1 MELTRQQ
8 VLRHRIHQHELDRRT
23 GDAAELA
30 VLSLGV
36 QDNTS
41 GSALLSLAARLTEP
55 STDEFVLTWSVRGA
69 PHLHRAGE
77 LKAFA
82 RALWPWSDAD
92 ARARASR
99 PKTDDMLASLR
110 HIATAMRSIVT
121 KPMTKGEL
129 SAALTPLAPKQT
141 IEPCRGC
148 GTEHVSDPIFRLGA
162 LPAGLRIL
170 PEHKTVTFERIHGWP
185 VVPVPRKT
193 AGFDE
198 LIHRYLTLHGPA
210 GPSEV
215 ATYFGTTLRELK
227 KRWPKEGLVEVTV
240 EGRQAWL
247 PEGLE
252 IADATPPDVR
262 LLPPTDPYLQAR
274 DRDLLLPDKAA
285 QRDVFRVLGRRGAI
299 LVDGEIAGSWQGR
312 VVSGKRFEVTAT
324 PYRPLPDL
332 LPEAQ
337 VLAQAKG
344 LADASVKSG

>member
-1 MELTRQQ
+1 MDLTRQQ
-8 VLRHRIHQHELDRRT
+8 VLFHRIHQHELDRRT
-23 GDAAELA
+23 SGAAELA
-30 VLSLGV
+30 VLSLGI

-41 GSALLSLAARLTEP
+41 GSALASLAARLHEP
-55 STDEFVLTWSVRGA
+55 SVEDFTLTWSVRGA
-69 PHLHRAGE
+69 PHLHRPGE

-92 ARARASR
+92 ARARAAR
-99 PKTDDMLASLR
+99 PKVDDLLDALR

-121 KPMTKGEL
+121 KPMTKGDV
-129 SAALTPLAPKQT
+129 STALTPLAPGQT
-141 IEPCRGC
+141 IEACRGC

-162 LPAGLRIL
+162 LPAGLRII
-170 PEHKTVTFERIHGWP
+170 PEEKTVTFERIHGWP
-185 VVPVPRKT
+185 GVPRKT

-215 ATYFGTTLRELK
+215 AGYFGTTTREVK
-227 KRWPKEGLVEVTV
+227 KRWPGEGLVEVTV
-240 EGRQAWL
+240 EGHPAWL

-252 IADATPPDVR
+252 IADADPPPVR

-285 QRDVFRVLGRRGAI
+285 QKDVFRVLGRRGAI

-332 LPEAQ
+332 LPETEL
-337 VLAQAKG
+337 LARAKG
-344 LADASVKSG
+344 LDDASVKGD

>member
-1 MELTRQQ
+1 MDFTRQQ
-8 VLRHRIHQHELDRRT
+8 VLFHRIHQHELDRRVAS
-23 GDAAELA
+23 AAELA
-30 VLSLGV
+30 VFSLGV

-41 GSALLSLAARLTEP
+41 GSALLSLAARLHDP
-55 STDEFVLTWSVRGA
+55 SVDEFTVTWSVRGA

-92 ARARASR
+92 ARARAAR
-99 PKTDDMLASLR
+99 PKVDDMVASLR

-121 KPMTKGEL
+121 KPMTKGDV
-129 SAALTPLAPKQT
+129 SKALTPLAPRQT
-141 IEPCRGC
+141 VEPCRGC

-170 PEHKTVTFERIHGWP
+170 PEEKTVTFERIHGWP
-185 VVPVPRKT
+185 VVPRRT
-193 AGFDE
+193 AGFHE
-198 LIHRYLTLHGPA
+198 LVHRYLSLHGPA

-215 ATYFGTTLRELK
+215 AGYFGTTTREVK
-227 KRWPKEGLVEVTV
+227 KQWPAEGLVEVTV
-240 EGRQAWL
+240 EGQRAWL
-247 PEGLE
+247 PEDVE
-252 IADATPPDVR
+252 IVDAEPPDVR

-285 QRDVFRVLGRRGAI
+285 QKDIFRILGRRGAI

-337 VLAQAKG
+337 ILAQAKG
-344 LADASVKSG
+344 LADASVKSS

>member
-1 MELTRQQ
+1 VDFTRQQ
-8 VLRHRIHQHELDRRT
+8 VLFHRIHQHELDRRIA
-23 GDAAELA
+23 DAAELA
-30 VLSLGV
+30 VFSLGV

-41 GSALLSLAARLTEP
+41 GSALLSLAARLHDP
-55 STDEFVLTWSVRGA
+55 SVDEFTTTWSVRGA

-92 ARARASR
+92 ARARAAR
-99 PKTDDMLASLR
+99 PKVDDMVASLR

-121 KPMTKGEL
+121 KPMTKGDV
-129 SAALTPLAPKQT
+129 SKALTPLAPRQT
-141 IEPCRGC
+141 VEPCRGC

-162 LPAGLRIL
+162 LPAGLRII
-170 PEHKTVTFERIHGWP
+170 PEEKTVTFERIHGWP
-185 VVPVPRKT
+185 GVPRRT
-193 AGFDE
+193 AGFHE
-198 LIHRYLTLHGPA
+198 LVHRYLSLHGPA

-215 ATYFGTTLRELK
+215 AGYFGTTTREVR
-227 KRWPKEGLVEVTV
+227 KRWPAEGLVEVTV

-247 PEGLE
+247 PEDVE
-252 IADATPPDVR
+252 VVDAEPPDVR

-285 QRDVFRVLGRRGAI
+285 QKDIFRILGRRGAI

-332 LPEAQ
+332 LPETQ
-337 VLAQAKG
+337 LLAQARG
-344 LADASVKSG
+344 LADASVKSS

>member
-1 MELTRQQ
+1 MDFTRQQ
-8 VLRHRIHQHELDRRT
+8 VLFHRIHQHELDRRVS
-23 GDAAELA
+23 DAAELA
-30 VLSLGV
+30 VFSLGV

-41 GSALLSLAARLTEP
+41 GSALVSLAARLDKPDASDFT
-55 STDEFVLTWSVRGA
+55 VTWSVRGA

-77 LKAFA
+77 LKAFS

-92 ARARASR
+92 ALSRASR
-99 PKTDDMLASLR
+99 PKVDDMLASLR

-121 KPMTKGEL
+121 KPMTKGDL
-129 SAALTPLAPKQT
+129 SKALTPLAPKQT
-141 IEPCRGC
+141 VEACRGC
-148 GTEHVSDPIFRLGA
+148 QTEHVSDPIFRLGA

-170 PEHKTVTFERIHGWP
+170 PEEKTVTFERIHGWP
-185 VVPVPRKT
+185 GVPRKT
-193 AGFDE
+193 AGFNE

-215 ATYFGTTLRELK
+215 ASYFGTTTREVK
-227 KRWPKEGLVEVTV
+227 KQWPKDGLVEVTV
-240 EGRQAWL
+240 EGVKAWL
-247 PEGLE
+247 PEDVE
-252 IADATPPDVR
+252 IADAEPPDVR

-285 QRDVFRVLGRRGAI
+285 QKDIFRILGRRGAI
-299 LVDGEIAGSWQGR
+299 LVDGEIAGSWQGK

-337 VLAQAKG
+337 LIAAAKG
-344 LADASVKSG
+344 LNDASVKSN

>member
-1 MELTRQQ
+1 VDFTRQQ
-8 VLRHRIHQHELDRRT
+8 VLFHRIHQHELDRRVAS
-23 GDAAELA
+23 AAELA
-30 VLSLGV
+30 VFSLGV

-41 GSALLSLAARLTEP
+41 GSALLSLAARLHDP
-55 STDEFVLTWSVRGA
+55 SVDEFTVTWSVRGA

-92 ARARASR
+92 ARARAAR
-99 PKTDDMLASLR
+99 PKVDDMVASLR

-121 KPMTKGEL
+121 KPMTKGDV
-129 SAALTPLAPKQT
+129 SKALTPLAPRQT
-141 IEPCRGC
+141 VEPCRGC

-170 PEHKTVTFERIHGWP
+170 PEEKTVTFERIHGWP
-185 VVPVPRKT
+185 VVPRRT
-193 AGFDE
+193 AGFHE
-198 LIHRYLTLHGPA
+198 LVHRYLSLHGPA

-215 ATYFGTTLRELK
+215 AGYFGTTTREVK
-227 KRWPKEGLVEVTV
+227 KQWPAEGLVEVTV
-240 EGRQAWL
+240 EGQRAWL
-247 PEGLE
+247 PEDVE
-252 IADATPPDVR
+252 IVDAEPPDVR

-285 QRDVFRVLGRRGAI
+285 QKDIFRILGRRGAI

-337 VLAQAKG
+337 ILAQAKG
-344 LADASVKSG
+344 LADASVKSS

>member
-1 MELTRQQ
+1 MDLTRQQ
-8 VLRHRIHQHELDRRT
+8 VLLHRIHQHELDRRT
-23 GDAAELA
+23 GDATELA
-30 VLSLGV
+30 VFSLGV
-36 QDNTS
+36 QDNTA
-41 GSALLSLAARLTEP
+41 GSALLSLAARLDAPTTEDF
-55 STDEFVLTWSVRGA
+55 TVTWSVRGA

-77 LKAFA
+77 LKAFS

-92 ARARASR
+92 ARARAAR
-99 PKTDDMLASLR
+99 PKVDDLLDALR

-129 SAALTPLAPKQT
+129 SKALTPLAPKQT
-141 IEPCRGC
+141 VEPCRGC
-148 GTEHVSDPIFRLGA
+148 QTEHVSDPIFRLGA
-162 LPAGLRIL
+162 LPAGLRII
-170 PEHKTVTFERIHGWP
+170 PEEKTVTFERIHGWP
-185 VVPVPRKT
+185 GVPRKT

-215 ATYFGTTLRELK
+215 ASYFGTSTREVK

-240 EGRQAWL
+240 EGSPAWL
-247 PEGLE
+247 PEDVE
-252 IADATPPDVR
+252 IADAEPPDVR

-285 QRDVFRVLGRRGAI
+285 QKDIFRILGRRGAI

-312 VVSGKRFEVTAT
+312 VVSGKRFEVTTT

-337 VLAQAKG
+337 LLAKAKG
-344 LADASVKSG
+344 LDDASVKSN

>member
-1 MELTRQQ
+1 MDLTRQQ
-8 VLRHRIHQHELDRRT
+8 VLLHRIHQHELDRRIS
-23 GDAAELA
+23 DAGELA
-30 VLSLGV
+30 VFSLGV

-41 GSALLSLAARLTEP
+41 GSALLSLAARLDVPEV
-55 STDEFVLTWSVRGA
+55 DDFVLTWSVRGA
-69 PHLHRAGE
+69 PHLHRPGE
-77 LKAFA
+77 LKAFS

-99 PKTDDMLASLR
+99 PKVDDMLASLR

-121 KPMTKGEL
+121 KPMTKGDV
-129 SAALTPLAPKQT
+129 SAALTPLAPRQT
-141 IEPCRGC
+141 IEACRSC
-148 GTEHVSDPIFRLGA
+148 QTEHVSDPIFRLGA

-170 PEHKTVTFERIHGWP
+170 PEEKTVTFERVHGWP
-185 VVPVPRKT
+185 GVPRKT

-198 LIHRYLTLHGPA
+198 LVHRYLTLHGPA

-215 ATYFGTTLRELK
+215 AAYFGTTLREVK
-227 KRWPKEGLVEVTV
+227 KRWPSEGLAEVTV
-240 EGRQAWL
+240 EGRTAWL

-252 IADATPPDVR
+252 IADADPPEVR

-285 QRDVFRVLGRRGAI
+285 QKDVFRVLGRRGAV

-337 VLAQAKG
+337 VLARARG
-344 LADASVKSG
+344 LDDASVKSD

>member
-1 MELTRQQ
+1 VDLTRQQ
-8 VLRHRIHQHELDRRT
+8 VLLHRIHQHELDRRVS
-23 GDAAELA
+23 DAAELA
-30 VLSLGV
+30 VFSLGV

-41 GSALLSLAARLTEP
+41 GSALLSLAARLDAP
-55 STDEFVLTWSVRGA
+55 STDDFTVTWSVRGA

-99 PKTDDMLASLR
+99 PKVDDMVAALR

-121 KPMTKGEL
+121 KPMTKGDL
-129 SAALTPLAPKQT
+129 STALTPLAPKQT
-141 IEPCRGC
+141 IEPCRSC
-148 GTEHVSDPIFRLGA
+148 QTEHVSDPIFRLGA
-162 LPAGLRIL
+162 LPAGLRII
-170 PEHKTVTFERIHGWP
+170 PGEKTVTFERIHGWP
-185 VVPVPRKT
+185 VVPRKT

-215 ATYFGTTLRELK
+215 AGYFGTTTREVK
-227 KRWPKEGLVEVTV
+227 KQWPSEGLVEVSV
-240 EGRQAWL
+240 EGHKAWL
-247 PEGLE
+247 PEDVE
-252 IADATPPDVR
+252 IADAEPPHVR

-285 QRDVFRVLGRRGAI
+285 QKDIFRILGRRGAV

-332 LPEAQ
+332 LPETQIIA
-337 VLAQAKG
+337 AAKG
-344 LADASVKSG
+344 LADASVKSN

>member
-1 MELTRQQ
+1 MDLTRQQ
-8 VLRHRIHQHELDRRT
+8 VLLHRIHQHELDRRT
-23 GDAAELA
+23 GDATELA

-41 GSALLSLAARLTEP
+41 GSALLSFAARLAEP
-55 STDEFVLTWSVRGA
+55 EVDDFVLTWSVRGA

-77 LKAFA
+77 LKAFS

-99 PKTDDMLASLR
+99 PKVDDMLASLR

-121 KPMTKGEL
+121 KPMTKGEV

-170 PEHKTVTFERIHGWP
+170 PEEKTVTFERVHGWP
-185 VVPVPRKT
+185 GVPRRT

-198 LIHRYLTLHGPA
+198 LVHRYLTLHGPA

-215 ATYFGTTLRELK
+215 AGYFGTTLRETRK
-227 KRWPKEGLVEVTV
+227 QWPSEGLAEVTV

-247 PEGLE
+247 PEDVE
-252 IADATPPDVR
+252 IVDAEPPEVR

-285 QRDVFRVLGRRGAI
+285 QKDVFRVLGRRGAI

-312 VVSGKRFEVTAT
+312 VVSGNRFEVTAT

-337 VLAQAKG
+337 FLAQAKG
-344 LADASVKSG
+344 LDDASVKSD

>member
-1 MELTRQQ
+1 MDFTRQQ
-8 VLRHRIHQHELDRRT
+8 VLFHRIHQHELDRRIA
-23 GDAAELA
+23 DAAELA
-30 VLSLGV
+30 VFSLGV

-41 GSALLSLAARLTEP
+41 GSALLSLAARLHDP
-55 STDEFVLTWSVRGA
+55 SVDEFTTTWSVRGA

-92 ARARASR
+92 ARARAAR
-99 PKTDDMLASLR
+99 PKVDDMVASLR

-121 KPMTKGEL
+121 KPMTKGDV
-129 SAALTPLAPKQT
+129 SKALTPLAPRQT
-141 IEPCRGC
+141 VEPCRGC

-162 LPAGLRIL
+162 LPAGLRII
-170 PEHKTVTFERIHGWP
+170 PEEKTVTFERIHGWP
-185 VVPVPRKT
+185 GVPRRT
-193 AGFDE
+193 AGFHE
-198 LIHRYLTLHGPA
+198 LVHRYLSLHGPA

-215 ATYFGTTLRELK
+215 AGYFGTTTREVR
-227 KRWPKEGLVEVTV
+227 KRWPAEGLVEVTV

-247 PEGLE
+247 PEDVE
-252 IADATPPDVR
+252 VVDAEPPDVR

-285 QRDVFRVLGRRGAI
+285 QKDIFRILGRRGAI

-332 LPEAQ
+332 LPETQ
-337 VLAQAKG
+337 LLAQARG
-344 LADASVKSG
+344 LADASVKSS

>member
-1 MELTRQQ
+1 VDLTRQQ

-23 GDAAELA
+23 SDAAELA

-41 GSALLSLAARLTEP
+41 GSALLSFAARLAEP
-55 STDEFVLTWSVRGA
+55 EVDDFVLTWSVRGA

-77 LKAFA
+77 LKAFS

-99 PKTDDMLASLR
+99 PKVDDVLDSLR

-121 KPMTKGEL
+121 KPMTKGEV

-141 IEPCRGC
+141 IEACRGC

-170 PEHKTVTFERIHGWP
+170 PECKTVTFERVHGWP
-185 VVPVPRKT
+185 GVPRRT
-193 AGFDE
+193 AGFAE
-198 LIHRYLTLHGPA
+198 LVHRYLTLHGPA

-215 ATYFGTTLRELK
+215 AGYFGTTLREMK
-227 KRWPKEGLVEVTV
+227 KQWPSEGLVEVTV
-240 EGRQAWL
+240 EGQKAWL
-247 PEGLE
+247 PEDVE
-252 IADATPPDVR
+252 IVDADPPDVR

-285 QRDVFRVLGRRGAI
+285 QRDVFRVLGRRGAV

-332 LPEAQ
+332 LPEARF
-337 VLAQAKG
+337 LAQAKG
-344 LADASVKSG
+344 LDDASVKSG